1 METRKE
7 TLIAWLRD
15 AHAMEN
21 QAIEIL
27 EAQAT
32 RTDHPLVADKVEE
45 HLEQSR
51 EHAARVKECIERLG
65 GDASI
70 AKKGVAK
77 FLGNA
82 AALTN
87 AAASDELVK
96 NTIADYTFEH
106 FEIASYRALAAA
118 AEDAGEEEVRR
129 VCEDILEEEE
139 AMAAWLEE
147 HLPLVTRQYLS
158 TER

>member
-1 METRKE
+1 
-7 TLIAWLRD
+7 
-15 AHAMEN
+15 MEN

-27 EAQAT
+27 ERQAQ
-32 RTDHPLVADKVEE
+32 RTDHPLVAGKVEE

-65 GDASI
+65 GESST

-87 AAASDELVK
+87 AAASDEVVK
-96 NTIADYTFEH
+96 NAIADFTFEH
-106 FEIASYRALAAA
+106 FEIASYRALVAA
-118 AEDAGEEEVRR
+118 AEAAGEEEVQRI
-129 VCEDILEEEE
+129 CEDILEQEE

-147 HLPLVTRQYLS
+147 HLPLVTRQHL
-158 TER
+158 EHGAAA